1 MKNETNRNELNTSFK
16 PDCVHCNN
24 CKPQLLEGKGRT
36 RTQLPNGQLSE
47 ETVCDMYEIIC
58 TSDDKSKG
66 FVFTPYE
73 ILEPDVCPMH
83 LPKKKISLFRK
94 IFQSFF

>member
-24 CKPQLLEGKGRT
+24 CKPKLLKGHGRT
-36 RTQLPNGQLSE
+36 RTRLSNGQWSE
-47 ETVCDMYEIIC
+47 ETVCDMYEIKC
-58 TSDDKSKG
+58 TSDGKSKG
-66 FVFTPYE
+66 YVFTPYE
-73 ILEPDVCPMH
+73 TLEPDVCPMY
-83 LPKKKISLFRK
+83 PQKNSLFRK